1 MEAKVGTSGSLVR
14 LIPEGHASRVPLPP
28 DAAPAGG
35 WVVTGR
41 DRSGVVWY
49 HSRIMPTWDPQ
60 KIRADFPILA
70 TEVNGQPL
78 VYLDNAATS
87 QKPRAV
93 LEALDHYYRHQNG
106 NIHRGVHYLSQ
117 VATDAYDRAR
127 DKVARFIGAP
137 SPHDIIF
144 VRGATEGINLVAHGL
159 AACLLREGDEILLTR
174 MEHHA
179 NIVPWQQAAA
189 QTGARVVVADVTP
202 GGEIDLEDFTRKLGP
217 RTRVVSFVHAS
228 NALGTINP
236 AAEMIRLAHGVG
248 AVVLLDGCQSVPHFR
263 VDVTALDCDF
273 LVFSGHKVCGPT
285 GIGVLYGK
293 SEWLERLPVY
303 QTGGDMIG
311 RVSFEDGTTFRRA
324 PEKFEAG
331 TPDIAGAIGL
341 GAALDYLDAVG
352 PEAIE
357 EAERRLLDHV
367 TPRLLEIQGMKLF
380 GDVTRKVPV
389 LSFTMDGVHP
399 HDIGT
404 ILDTDGIAVRA
415 GHHCAQPLMK
425 HYDIPGTARAS
436 FAFYNTR
443 EEADAL
449 VASLHKIA
457 KMFA

>member
-1 MEAKVGTSGSLVR
+1 MANWDLQA
-14 LIPEGHASRVPLPP
+14 L
-28 DAAPAGG
+28 
-35 WVVTGR
+35 
-41 DRSGVVWY
+41 RS
-49 HSRIMPTWDPQ
+49 
-60 KIRADFPILA
+60 DFPILGSS
-70 TEVNGQPL
+70 VNGRPL

-87 QKPRAV
+87 QKPSQV
-93 LEALDHYYRHQNG
+93 LEAVDRYYREQNG

-127 DKVARFIGAP
+127 ENVARFIGAP
-137 SPHDIIF
+137 SPRGIVF

-159 AACLLREGDEILLTR
+159 ARCLLKAGDEILLTR

-179 NIVPWQQAAA
+179 NIVPWQQAAE
-189 QTGARVVVADVTP
+189 QSGARVVVADVTP
-202 GGEIDLEDFTRKLGP
+202 SGEVDLGDFAQKIGP
-217 RTRVVSFVHAS
+217 RTKVVSFVHAS

-236 AAEMIRLAHGVG
+236 AREMIRMAHEAG

-263 VDVTALDCDF
+263 VDVSVLDCDF
-273 LVFSGHKVCGPT
+273 FVFSGHKVCGPT

-293 SEWLERLPVY
+293 KERLERLPVY

-311 RVSFEDGTTFRRA
+311 RVSFEQGTTFRDA

-341 GAALDYLDAVG
+341 GAAVDYLDATG
-352 PEAIE
+352 FDAIE
-357 EAERRLLDHV
+357 EAEQKLRDHV
-367 TPRLLEIQGMKLF
+367 APRLREIHGLKIY
-380 GDVTRKVPV
+380 GDVEAKVPV
-389 LSFTMDGVHP
+389 LSFTMDGIHP

-425 HYDIPGTARAS
+425 HYGIPGTARAS
-436 FAFYNTR
+436 FAFYNTT

-449 VASLHKIA
+449 VASLRKIS

>member
-1 MEAKVGTSGSLVR
+1 MANWDLQA
-14 LIPEGHASRVPLPP
+14 L
-28 DAAPAGG
+28 
-35 WVVTGR
+35 
-41 DRSGVVWY
+41 RS
-49 HSRIMPTWDPQ
+49 
-60 KIRADFPILA
+60 DFPILGSS
-70 TEVNGQPL
+70 VNGRPL

-87 QKPRAV
+87 QKPRQV
-93 LEALDHYYRHQNG
+93 LEAVDCYYREQNG

-127 DKVARFIGAP
+127 ENVARFIGAP
-137 SPHDIIF
+137 SPRDIVF

-159 AACLLREGDEILLTR
+159 ARCWLKAGDEILLTR

-179 NIVPWQQAAA
+179 NIVPWQQAAE

-202 GGEIDLEDFTRKLGP
+202 SGEVDLGDFAQKIGP
-217 RTRVVSFVHAS
+217 RTKVVSFVHAS

-236 AAEMIRLAHGVG
+236 AREMIRMAHEAG

-263 VDVTALDCDF
+263 VDVSLLDCDF
-273 LVFSGHKVCGPT
+273 FVFSGHKVCGPT

-293 SEWLERLPVY
+293 QEWLERLPVY

-311 RVSFEDGTTFRRA
+311 RVSFEQGTTFREA

-341 GAALDYLDAVG
+341 GAAVDYLDAVG
-352 PEAIE
+352 FDAIE
-357 EAERRLLDHV
+357 QAEQKLRDHV
-367 TPRLLEIQGMKLF
+367 APRLREIHGLKIY
-380 GDVTRKVPV
+380 GDVEAKVPV
-389 LSFTMDGVHP
+389 LSFTMDGIHP

-425 HYDIPGTARAS
+425 HYGIPGTARAS
-436 FAFYNTR
+436 FAFYNTT
-443 EEADAL
+443 EEVDAL
-449 VASLHKIA
+449 VASLRTIS

>member
-1 MEAKVGTSGSLVR
+1 MPPLDLAKV
-14 LIPEGHASRVPLPP
+14 
-28 DAAPAGG
+28 
-35 WVVTGR
+35 
-41 DRSGVVWY
+41 RS
-49 HSRIMPTWDPQ
+49 
-60 KIRADFPILA
+60 DFPILG
-70 TEVNGQPL
+70 TSVNGRPL

-87 QKPRAV
+87 QKPQQV
-93 LEALDHYYRHQNG
+93 LDVLDRYYREQNG

-127 DKVARFIGAP
+127 EQVARFIGAP
-137 SPHDIIF
+137 SPRDVVF

-159 AACLLREGDEILLTR
+159 ARIWLKEGDEILLTR

-179 NIVPWQQAAA
+179 NIVPWQQAAE
-189 QTGARVVVADVTP
+189 QCGAKIVVADVTSS
-202 GGEIDLEDFTRKLGP
+202 GEIDLEDFARKLGP
-217 RTRVVSFVHAS
+217 RTKVVSFVHAS
-228 NALGTINP
+228 NALGTVNP
-236 AAEMIRLAHGVG
+236 AAEMIRLSHGVG
-248 AVVLLDGCQSVPHFR
+248 AAVLLDGCQSAPHFR
-263 VDVTALDCDF
+263 VDVAALDCDF
-273 LVFSGHKVCGPT
+273 FVFSGHKVCGPT

-293 SEWLERLPVY
+293 REWLERLPVY

-311 RVSFEDGTTFRRA
+311 RVSFEDGTTFREA

-341 GAALDYLDAVG
+341 GAAVDYLDAIGFDV
-352 PEAIE
+352 IE
-357 EAERRLLDHV
+357 QAEHKLRDHV
-367 TPRLLEIQGMKLF
+367 APRLREIPGVKIY
-380 GDVTRKVPV
+380 GDVKDKVPV

-425 HYDIPGTARAS
+425 HYGIPGTARAS
-436 FAFYNTR
+436 FAFYNTP

-449 VASLHKIA
+449 VASLRKIA

>member
-1 MEAKVGTSGSLVR
+1 MANWDLQA
-14 LIPEGHASRVPLPP
+14 L
-28 DAAPAGG
+28 
-35 WVVTGR
+35 
-41 DRSGVVWY
+41 RS
-49 HSRIMPTWDPQ
+49 
-60 KIRADFPILA
+60 DFPILGSS
-70 TEVNGQPL
+70 VNGRPL

-87 QKPRAV
+87 QKPSQV
-93 LEALDHYYRHQNG
+93 LEAVDRYYREQNG

-127 DKVARFIGAP
+127 ENVARFIGAP
-137 SPHDIIF
+137 SPRDIVF

-159 AACLLREGDEILLTR
+159 ARCLLKAGDEILLTR

-179 NIVPWQQAAA
+179 NIVPWQQAAE
-189 QTGARVVVADVTP
+189 QSGARVVVADVTP
-202 GGEIDLEDFTRKLGP
+202 SGEIDLEDFTRKLGP
-217 RTRVVSFVHAS
+217 LTKVVSFVHAS

-236 AAEMIRLAHGVG
+236 AREMIRMAHEAG
-248 AVVLLDGCQSVPHFR
+248 AVVLLDGCQSAPHFR
-263 VDVTALDCDF
+263 VDVSVLDCDF
-273 LVFSGHKVCGPT
+273 FVFSGHKVCGPT

-293 SEWLERLPVY
+293 QEWLERLPVY

-311 RVSFEDGTTFRRA
+311 RVSFEQGTTFREA

-341 GAALDYLDAVG
+341 GVAVDYLDATG
-352 PEAIE
+352 FDAIE
-357 EAERRLLDHV
+357 EAEQKLRDHV
-367 TPRLLEIQGMKLF
+367 APRLREIHGLKIY
-380 GDVTRKVPV
+380 GDVEAKVPV
-389 LSFTMDGVHP
+389 LSFTMDGIHP

-425 HYDIPGTARAS
+425 HYGIPGTARAS
-436 FAFYNTR
+436 FAFYNTT

-449 VASLHKIA
+449 VASLRKIS

>member
-1 MEAKVGTSGSLVR
+1 MPPLDLAKV
-14 LIPEGHASRVPLPP
+14 
-28 DAAPAGG
+28 
-35 WVVTGR
+35 
-41 DRSGVVWY
+41 RS
-49 HSRIMPTWDPQ
+49 
-60 KIRADFPILA
+60 DFPILG
-70 TEVNGQPL
+70 TSVNGRPL

-87 QKPRAV
+87 QKPRQV
-93 LEALDHYYRHQNG
+93 LDVLDRYYREQNG

-127 DKVARFIGAP
+127 EKVARFIGAP
-137 SPHDIIF
+137 SPRDVVF

-159 AACLLREGDEILLTR
+159 ARIWLKEGDEILLTR

-179 NIVPWQQAAA
+179 NIVPWQQAAE
-189 QTGARVVVADVTP
+189 QCGAKIVVADVTSS
-202 GGEIDLEDFTRKLGP
+202 GEIDLEDFARKLGP
-217 RTRVVSFVHAS
+217 RTKVVSFVHAS
-228 NALGTINP
+228 NALGAVNP
-236 AAEMIRLAHGVG
+236 AAEMIRLSHGVG
-248 AVVLLDGCQSVPHFR
+248 AAVLLDGCQSAPHFR
-263 VDVTALDCDF
+263 VDVAALDCDF
-273 LVFSGHKVCGPT
+273 FVFSGHKVCGPT

-293 SEWLERLPVY
+293 REWLERLPVY

-311 RVSFEDGTTFRRA
+311 RVSFEDGTTFREA

-341 GAALDYLDAVG
+341 GAAVDYL
-352 PEAIE
+352 EAIGFDAIE
-357 EAERRLLDHV
+357 QAEHKLRDHV
-367 TPRLLEIQGMKLF
+367 APRLREIPGVKIY
-380 GDVTRKVPV
+380 GDVKDKVPV

-425 HYDIPGTARAS
+425 HYGIPGTARAS
-436 FAFYNTR
+436 FAFYNTP

-449 VASLHKIA
+449 VASLRKIA

>member
-1 MEAKVGTSGSLVR
+1 MAN
-14 LIPEGHASRVPLPP
+14 
-28 DAAPAGG
+28 
-35 WVVTGR
+35 R
-41 DRSGVVWY
+41 DMQALRS
-49 HSRIMPTWDPQ
+49 
-60 KIRADFPILA
+60 DFPILGSS
-70 TEVNGQPL
+70 VNGRSL

-87 QKPRAV
+87 QKPRQV
-93 LEALDHYYRHQNG
+93 LEAVDRYYREQNG

-127 DKVARFIGAP
+127 EKLARFIGAP
-137 SPHDIIF
+137 SPRDIVF
-144 VRGATEGINLVAHGL
+144 VRGATEGVNLVAHGL
-159 AACLLREGDEILLTR
+159 ARCWLKEGDEILLTR

-179 NIVPWQQAAA
+179 NIVPWQQAAE
-189 QTGARVVVADVTP
+189 QTGARIVVADVTP
-202 GGEIDLEDFTRKLGP
+202 SGEVDLGDFAQKIGP
-217 RTRVVSFVHAS
+217 RTKVVSFVHAS

-236 AAEMIRLAHGVG
+236 AREMIRMAHEAG

-263 VDVTALDCDF
+263 VDVSVLDCDF
-273 LVFSGHKVCGPT
+273 FVFSGHKVCGPT

-293 SEWLERLPVY
+293 KEWLERLPVY

-311 RVSFEDGTTFRRA
+311 SVSFEQGTTFREA

-341 GAALDYLDAVG
+341 GAAVGYLDAVG
-352 PEAIE
+352 FDAIE
-357 EAERRLLDHV
+357 QAEQRLRDHV
-367 TPRLLEIQGMKLF
+367 APRLREIPGLRIY
-380 GDVTRKVPV
+380 GDVEAKVPV
-389 LSFTMDGVHP
+389 LSFTMDGIHP

-425 HYDIPGTARAS
+425 HFGIPGTARAS
-436 FAFYNTR
+436 FAFYNTT

-449 VASLHKIA
+449 VASLRKIS

>member
-1 MEAKVGTSGSLVR
+1 MANWDLQA
-14 LIPEGHASRVPLPP
+14 L
-28 DAAPAGG
+28 
-35 WVVTGR
+35 
-41 DRSGVVWY
+41 RS
-49 HSRIMPTWDPQ
+49 
-60 KIRADFPILA
+60 DFPILGSS
-70 TEVNGQPL
+70 VNGRPL

-87 QKPRAV
+87 QKPSQV
-93 LEALDHYYRHQNG
+93 LEAVDRYYREQNG

-127 DKVARFIGAP
+127 ENVARFIGAP
-137 SPHDIIF
+137 SPRDIVF

-159 AACLLREGDEILLTR
+159 ARCLLKAGDEILLTR

-179 NIVPWQQAAA
+179 NIVPWQQAAE
-189 QTGARVVVADVTP
+189 QSGARVVVADVTP
-202 GGEIDLEDFTRKLGP
+202 SGEVDLEDFAQKIGP
-217 RTRVVSFVHAS
+217 RTKVVSFVHAS

-236 AAEMIRLAHGVG
+236 AREMIRMAHEAG
-248 AVVLLDGCQSVPHFR
+248 AVVLLDGCQSAPHFR
-263 VDVTALDCDF
+263 VDVSVLDCDF
-273 LVFSGHKVCGPT
+273 FVFSGHKVCGPT

-293 SEWLERLPVY
+293 QEWLERLPVY

-311 RVSFEDGTTFRRA
+311 RVSFEQGTTFREG

-341 GAALDYLDAVG
+341 GVAVDYLDATG
-352 PEAIE
+352 FDAIE
-357 EAERRLLDHV
+357 EAEQKLRDHV
-367 TPRLLEIQGMKLF
+367 APRLREIHGLKIY
-380 GDVTRKVPV
+380 GDVEAKVPV
-389 LSFTMDGVHP
+389 LSFTMDGIHP

-425 HYDIPGTARAS
+425 HYGIPGTARAS
-436 FAFYNTR
+436 FAFYNTT

-449 VASLHKIA
+449 VASLRKIS

>member
-1 MEAKVGTSGSLVR
+1 MCY
-14 LIPEGHASRVPLPP
+14 
-28 DAAPAGG
+28 DAAVKP
-35 WVVTGR
+35 TL
-41 DRSGVVWY
+41 DRAA
-49 HSRIMPTWDPQ
+49 
-60 KIRADFPILA
+60 IRSDFPILGSR
-70 TEVNGQPL
+70 VNGRPL

-87 QKPRAV
+87 QKPQAV
-93 LEALDHYYRHQNG
+93 IDAMDRFYRGQNG

-127 DKVARFIGAP
+127 EKVARFIGAP
-137 SPHDIIF
+137 SAKDVVF
-144 VRGATEGINLVAHGL
+144 VRGATEGINIVAHGL
-159 AACLLREGDEILLTR
+159 ARCWLREGDEILLTR

-189 QTGARVVVADVTP
+189 TSGARIVVADVTP
-202 GGEIDLEDFTRKLGP
+202 DGRIDMADFARKLGP
-217 RTRVVSFVHAS
+217 RTKVVAFVHAS

-248 AVVLLDGCQSVPHFR
+248 AAVLLDGCQSAPHFP
-263 VDVTALDCDF
+263 VDVSALDCDF
-273 LVFSGHKVCGPT
+273 FVFSGHKLCGPT

-293 SEWLERLPVY
+293 SAWLEKLPVY

-311 RVSFEDGTTFRRA
+311 RVSFEEGTTFREA

-341 GAALDYLDAVG
+341 GAAVDYLASIG
-352 PEAIE
+352 LGAIGQ
-357 EAERRLLDHV
+357 AEQELLDHV
-367 TPRLLEIQGMKLF
+367 TPRLREVPGLKLY
-380 GDVTRKVPV
+380 GDVKEKVPV
-389 LSFTMDGVHP
+389 LSFTLDGVHP

-425 HYDIPGTARAS
+425 HYGIPGTARAS
-436 FAFYNTR
+436 FAFYNTPG
-443 EEADAL
+443 EADAL
-449 VASLHKIA
+449 VASLGKIA

>member
-1 MEAKVGTSGSLVR
+1 MANWDLQA
-14 LIPEGHASRVPLPP
+14 L
-28 DAAPAGG
+28 
-35 WVVTGR
+35 
-41 DRSGVVWY
+41 RS
-49 HSRIMPTWDPQ
+49 
-60 KIRADFPILA
+60 DFPILGSS
-70 TEVNGQPL
+70 VNGRPL

-87 QKPRAV
+87 QKPRQV
-93 LEALDHYYRHQNG
+93 LEAVDRYYREQNG

-127 DKVARFIGAP
+127 EKVARFIGAP
-137 SPHDIIF
+137 SPRDIVF

-159 AACLLREGDEILLTR
+159 AKCWLKAGDEILLTR

-179 NIVPWQQAAA
+179 NIVPWQQAAE
-189 QTGARVVVADVTP
+189 QSGARVVVADVTP
-202 GGEIDLEDFTRKLGP
+202 SGEIDLEDFAQKIGP
-217 RTRVVSFVHAS
+217 RTKVVSFVHAS

-236 AAEMIRLAHGVG
+236 AREMIRMAHEAG

-263 VDVTALDCDF
+263 VDVSVLDCDF
-273 LVFSGHKVCGPT
+273 FVFSGHKVCGPT

-293 SEWLERLPVY
+293 QEWLERLPVY

-311 RVSFEDGTTFRRA
+311 RVSFEQGTTFRQA

-341 GAALDYLDAVG
+341 GAAVDYLDAAG
-352 PEAIE
+352 FDAIE
-357 EAERRLLDHV
+357 QAEQKLRDHV
-367 TPRLLEIQGMKLF
+367 APRLREIHGLKIY
-380 GDVTRKVPV
+380 GDVEAKVPV
-389 LSFTMDGVHP
+389 LSFTMDGIHP

-425 HYDIPGTARAS
+425 FYGIPGTARAS
-436 FAFYNTR
+436 FAFYNTT

-449 VASLHKIA
+449 VASLRKIS
-457 KMFA
+457 KIFA